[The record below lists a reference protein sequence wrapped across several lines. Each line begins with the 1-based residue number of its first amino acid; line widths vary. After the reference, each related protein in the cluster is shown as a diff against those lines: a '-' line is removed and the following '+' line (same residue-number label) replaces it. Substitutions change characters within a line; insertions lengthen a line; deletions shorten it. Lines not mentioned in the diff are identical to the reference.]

1 MAKPFRH
8 SPRWAK
14 KNTGDR
20 IPHSDKVDRDDPARA
35 GILIT
40 LHRMELAGIE
50 IDDRAVEIAA
60 KLTHWRQ
67 AEALALE
74 PVQDGDVPRWK
85 KTRSETRGP
94 DWIYYVRCGYL
105 IKIGTTT
112 DLAQRFTT
120 IRPNEVLALEPG
132 GHQLETERHRQ
143 FKALRAG
150 GEYFHPGLALQ
161 VCIQDLRDRLG
172 PPSYLGTVL
181 KDGHDFFPGNPS

>member
-1 MAKPFRH
+1 MPKHFRQ

-14 KNTGDR
+14 KKASGDR

-35 GILIT
+35 DILIL
-40 LHRMELAGIE
+40 LHRMELAEIE
-50 IDDRAVEIAA
+50 IDERAVEIAT
-60 KLTHWRQ
+60 KLMHWQ
-67 AEALALE
+67 LAEALARE
-74 PVQDGDVPRWK
+74 PVEEGDVPRWK

-112 DLAQRFTT
+112 DLAQRFTS

-132 GHQLETERHRQ
+132 GQQLETEHHRE

-150 GEYFHPGLALQ
+150 GEYFHPGVALQ
-161 VCIQDLRDRLG
+161 EHILRLREAHG
-172 PPSYLGTVL
+172 IPQWTAAVVP
-181 KDGHDFFPGNPS
+181 DGQNFF